1 MDINMKNGKIII
13 YITASSMEEGNKIAK
28 QLVEKRLAACCN
40 IIPEIKSLYWWEGK
54 ICEDKEVLILVK
66 TVKEAFGK
74 IVEEVKKIHSY
85 DVPEIICSPI
95 EDGYNDYLN
104 WIEKEVNI

>member
-1 MDINMKNGKIII
+1 
-13 YITASSMEEGNKIAK
+13 MEEGNKIAK

-40 IIPEIKSLYWWEGK
+40 IIPEIKSVYRWEGK
-54 ICEDKEVLILVK
+54 ICEDKEVLIIVK
-66 TVKEAFGK
+66 TLRKTFKKIIEEA
-74 IVEEVKKIHSY
+74 KKIHSY

-95 EDGYNDYLN
+95 EDGSNDYFD